1 MKPICPFRTL
11 MDSSR
16 NTPRLGYNVNISI
29 MESNFWTRLRNQFFL
44 LSCLYPVDSVFNVF
58 KIGKNINNLKLNKL
72 TIFLTNEQFHHTYG
86 KKRYSKSCKGGM
98 MASTTA
104 QATALGLL
112 GLNLLAASPKR
123 TRNIRRKYRSSR
135 KRR

>member
-1 MKPICPFRTL
+1 MF
-11 MDSSR
+11 
-16 NTPRLGYNVNISI
+16 GYTKKGGTKHHKKHYKKHRKIS
-29 MESNFWTRLRNQFFL
+29 
-44 LSCLYPVDSVFNVF
+44 
-58 KIGKNINNLKLNKL
+58 
-72 TIFLTNEQFHHTYG
+72 HG